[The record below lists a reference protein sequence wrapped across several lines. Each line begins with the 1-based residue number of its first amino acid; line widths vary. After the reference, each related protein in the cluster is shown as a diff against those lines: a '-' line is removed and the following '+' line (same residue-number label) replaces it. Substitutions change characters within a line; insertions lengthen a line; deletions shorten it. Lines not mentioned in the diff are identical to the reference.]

1 MTDNNEAQ
9 TLGTASCMAAG
20 TDAGMVKDM
29 AAGKR
34 VAVIGGGL
42 AGCECAHA
50 LARAGASV
58 RVFEMRPDKSSP
70 AHTGGDLAE
79 LVCSNSLRSD
89 ELTTAIGILKMEM
102 RELDSLVM
110 RAADETRIPAGKALA
125 VDRERFARFVTAQL
139 EAMENVE
146 IVRAEVQSLDAPEL
160 SGFDAVVIAAGPLA
174 SDALAASLAEATTTE
189 GGKRLYFYDAI
200 APIVSRESVDLDI
213 AFWGSRY
220 RPEEDDYLNCP
231 MTEAQYDAFLA
242 ALMAAE
248 KVAPH
253 EFEKAI
259 HFEGCLPVEEMA
271 ERGRLTLCFGPL
283 KPVGLPNP
291 RTGEEAFAVV
301 QLRAENQEK
310 TAFNLVGF
318 QTKLKYP
325 EQQRVFSMI
334 PGLER
339 AEFLRLGSIHRNTYV
354 DAPSVLTPELELKGR
369 PGVFLAG
376 QITGVEGYLE
386 SAACGLWAGRMLAHK
401 LAGRVLP
408 PPPVT
413 SALGALLGHLRTP
426 PVKSFQP
433 SNAHFGLMPELNRR
447 AGKKI
452 RKELYGQR
460 ARDAFAEWLAG
471 VGLAGAAQA
480 QEE

>member
-1 MTDNNEAQ
+1 MPDNNEAQ
-9 TLGTASCMAAG
+9 VPVNGT
-20 TDAGMVKDM
+20 
-29 AAGKR
+29 GKR
-34 VAVIGGGL
+34 VAIIGGGL
-42 AGCECAHA
+42 AGCECALA
-50 LARAGASV
+50 LAKAGVFV
-58 RVFEMRPDKSSP
+58 RLFEMRPDKSSP
-70 AHTGGDLAE
+70 AHTGADLGE

-89 ELTTAIGILKMEM
+89 ELTTAIGILKVEM
-102 RELDSLVM
+102 RELGSLVM
-110 RAADETRIPAGKALA
+110 QAADATRIPAGKALA
-125 VDRERFARFVTAQL
+125 VDRAGFARFLTTAISK
-139 EAMENVE
+139 EPGIEV
-146 IVRAEVQSLDAPEL
+146 VRQEVQSLDAPEL
-160 SGFDAVVIAAGPLA
+160 SGFDAVVVAAGPLA
-174 SDALAASLAEATTTE
+174 SDALADSLAQATEVE

-200 APIVSRESVDLDI
+200 APIISRDSVNLDI

-231 MTEAQYDAFLA
+231 MTEAQYDAFLE

-248 KVAPH
+248 KVAPRD
-253 EFEKAI
+253 FEKEI

-291 RTGEEAFAVV
+291 RTGQEAFAVV
-301 QLRAENQEK
+301 QLRAENAEK

-325 EQQRVFSMI
+325 EQQRVFRLI
-334 PGLER
+334 PGLEN

-354 DAPSVLTPELELKGR
+354 DAPAVLDAELALTAR
-369 PGVFLAG
+369 PGVYLAG

-386 SAACGLWAGRMLAHK
+386 SAACGLWVGLSLGAKLTSGATLA
-401 LAGRVLP
+401 

-413 SALGALLGHLRTP
+413 SALGALLGHLRATP
-426 PVKSFQP
+426 PKRFQP

-460 ARDAFAEWLAG
+460 ARDSFAAWLKERAG
-471 VGLAGAAQA
+471 EPAGA
-480 QEE
+480 